1 MSPGRW
7 VEAYRQKLT
16 TAEEAVR
23 AIESNMRISIGSGC
37 AEPQLLVNA
46 MTARAGE
53 LQDVEI
59 IHLLTMGVSPY
70 TELEYRGSFRHNAF
84 FVGANVR
91 KAVNSGLADYI
102 PVFLSQ
108 IPALFRED
116 LPIDVALIQVT
127 PPDEHGFCSFGV
139 SVDIVKPAAETAR
152 CVIAEVNHRMPR
164 TLGDSFIHVSKL
176 HAAVEHTDPLPTLPR
191 TEFTDQHREIGQ
203 HVAGII
209 EDEAT
214 LQMGIG
220 AIPDAVLSQL
230 GDRRHLGVHT
240 EMFSDGVVDLVDQ
253 GVITN
258 ERKTLHPGKVVSS
271 FLMGSEELYDYVD
284 NNPLVE
290 LHPTQYVNDPFV
302 IAKNRR
308 MVAINSAIQIDL
320 TGQVCAD
327 SMGHSIYSG
336 IGGQVDFIRGSAH
349 SEDGKPV
356 IALLATA
363 KGGTLARIVGEL
375 TPGAGVVTSRGDV
388 HWVATEFGIA
398 NLHGKNLRQR
408 AQALIQIAHPD
419 FQEELLRVARERYH
433 LSDLDA

>member
-1 MSPGRW
+1 MSPRRW
-7 VEAYRQKLT
+7 VETYRQKLT

-23 AIESNMRISIGSGC
+23 VIKPNMRVSIGSGC
-37 AEPQLLVNA
+37 AQPQTLVKA
-46 MTARAGE
+46 MTGRAKE
-53 LQDVEI
+53 LRNVEI

-70 TELEYRGSFRHNAF
+70 TEPEYEGVFRHNAF

-91 KAVNSGLADYI
+91 EAVNMGRADYI
-102 PVFLSQ
+102 PIFLSN
-108 IPALFRED
+108 IPALFGNK
-116 LPIDVALIQVT
+116 LPIDVALVHVT

-139 SVDIVKPAAETAR
+139 SVDIVKPAAEAAR
-152 CVIAEVNHRMPR
+152 CVVAEINHKMPR

-176 HAAVEHTDPLPTLPR
+176 HAAVEHSDPLPTLPR
-191 TEFTDQHREIGQ
+191 TEFTQVHRDIGE

-209 EDEAT
+209 EDEST

-240 EMFSDGVVDLVDQ
+240 EMFSDGVIDLVDK

-258 ERKTLHPGKVVSS
+258 ERKTLHPGKVISS
-271 FLMGSEELYDYVD
+271 FLMGSQELYDYVD

-290 LHPTQYVNDPFV
+290 LHPTEYVNNPFIV
-302 IAKNRR
+302 ARNRR
-308 MVAINSAIQIDL
+308 MVAINSALQIDL

-336 IGGQVDFIRGSAH
+336 IGGQVDFIRGAAH
-349 SEDGKPV
+349 SEGGRPI

-363 KGGTLARIVGEL
+363 KGGKISRIVGEL
-375 TPGAGVVTSRGDV
+375 SPGGGVVTSRGDL

-398 NLHGKNLRQR
+398 DLHGKNLRQR
-408 AQALIQIAHPD
+408 AKALIGLAHPD
-419 FQEELLRVARERYH
+419 FREELLKVARERYH
-433 LSDLDA
+433 LKHLDV

>member
-16 TAEEAVR
+16 SAEEVVR
-23 AIESNMRISIGSGC
+23 VLESHMRVSIGSGC
-37 AEPQLLVNA
+37 AFPQRLVRA
-46 MTARAGE
+46 MTDRADGLE
-53 LQDVEI
+53 NVEI

-70 TELEYRGSFRHNAF
+70 TESQYQRAFRHNAF

-91 KAVNSGLADYI
+91 EAVNAGQADYI
-102 PVFLSQ
+102 PVFLSA
-108 IPALFRED
+108 IPALFRD
-116 LPIDVALIQVT
+116 QLPIDVALVQVT

-139 SVDIVKPAAETAR
+139 SVDIVKPAAEAAR
-152 CVIAEVNHRMPR
+152 CVIAEVNHSMPR

-176 HAAVEHTDPLPTLPR
+176 HAAVEHSDPLPTLPK
-191 TEFTDQHREIGQ
+191 TEFTDQHRSIGR

-240 EMFSDGVVDLVDQ
+240 EMFSDGVIDLVDK

-258 ERKTLHPGKVVSS
+258 ERKTLHPGKLVSS
-271 FLMGSEELYDYVD
+271 FLMGSHELYDYVD

-302 IAKNRR
+302 IAQNRR

-327 SMGHSIYSG
+327 SMGHSIFSG
-336 IGGQVDFIRGSAH
+336 IGGQVDFIRGAAH
-349 SEDGKPV
+349 SEGGRPV

-363 KGGTLARIVGEL
+363 KGGTISRIVGEL

-408 AQALIQIAHPD
+408 AKALIEIAHPD
-419 FQEELLRVARERYH
+419 FREPLLKNAREHYH
-433 LSDLDA
+433 LRQLDA

>member
-1 MSPGRW
+1 
-7 VEAYRQKLT
+7 
-16 TAEEAVR
+16 
-23 AIESNMRISIGSGC
+23 
-37 AEPQLLVNA
+37 
-46 MTARAGE
+46 
-53 LQDVEI
+53 
-59 IHLLTMGVSPY
+59 
-70 TELEYRGSFRHNAF
+70 
-84 FVGANVR
+84 
-91 KAVNSGLADYI
+91 
-102 PVFLSQ
+102 
-108 IPALFRED
+108 
-116 LPIDVALIQVT
+116 
-127 PPDEHGFCSFGV
+127 
-139 SVDIVKPAAETAR
+139 
-152 CVIAEVNHRMPR
+152 VIAEVNHRMPR

-176 HAAVEHTDPLPTLPR
+176 HAAVEHTDPLPTLPG
-191 TEFTDQHREIGQ
+191 TEFTDQHRDIGQ

-240 EMFSDGVVDLVDQ
+240 EMFSDGVVELVDQ

-258 ERKTLHPGKVVSS
+258 ERKTLHPGKIVSS

-290 LHPTQYVNDPFV
+290 LHPTQYVNDPFT
-302 IAKNRR
+302 IAQNRR
-308 MVAINSAIQIDL
+308 MVALNSAIQIDL

-327 SMGHSIYSG
+327 SMGHSVYSG

-363 KGGTLARIVGEL
+363 KGGTLSRIVGEL

-408 AQALIQIAHPD
+408 ARALIQIAHPD

-433 LSDLDA
+433 LSHLEG

>member
-1 MSPGRW
+1 
-7 VEAYRQKLT
+7 
-16 TAEEAVR
+16 
-23 AIESNMRISIGSGC
+23 
-37 AEPQLLVNA
+37 
-46 MTARAGE
+46 MTARAEE
-53 LQDVEI
+53 LKDVEI
-59 IHLLTMGVSPY
+59 IHLLTMGISPY
-70 TELEYRGSFRHNAF
+70 TDLEHRDSFRHNAF

-91 KAVNSGLADYI
+91 KAVNSGRADYI

-108 IPALFRED
+108 IPGLFRED

-176 HAAVEHTDPLPTLPR
+176 HAAVEHTDPLPTLPG
-191 TEFTDQHREIGQ
+191 TEFTDQHRDIGQ

-230 GDRRHLGVHT
+230 DDRRHLGVHT
-240 EMFSDGVVDLVDQ
+240 EMFSDGVVSLVDQ

-258 ERKTLHPGKVVSS
+258 ERKTLHPGKIVSS

-290 LHPTQYVNDPFV
+290 LHPTQYVNDPFI
-302 IAKNRR
+302 IARNRR

-349 SEDGKPV
+349 SEGGKPV

-363 KGGTLARIVGEL
+363 KGGTLSRIVGEL

-408 AQALIQIAHPD
+408 ARALIEIAHPD
-419 FQEELLRVARERYH
+419 FREELLKVARERYH
-433 LSDLDA
+433 LTHLDA